1 MTETTSTRIAADLR
15 SRIAAGEFGPGDRV
29 PSTRELTRRWG
40 VAMATA
46 TRALSLLQDE
56 GVLRSVRGVGTVVA
70 ARPAGTRPA
79 RRRAT
84 ASPARDDVVRA
95 AIAVAD
101 AEGLGTLSMRRIA
114 AELGIPTMSLYQHVA
129 GKDELVVLMIDR
141 AFGEVPLPAEPAPD
155 WRAALE
161 IAARL
166 EWAAF
171 RRHPWLA
178 PAMSLTRPQP
188 VPSAL
193 AYTEWVLGALDE
205 RGLDPTTAFTV
216 HVMLFSHVRGMAVNL
231 ESEAQAEAESGLT
244 ADEWMDAHVGAITA
258 LAESAEFPF
267 VTRMTGLDFDLDLDA
282 LFELGLRCLLD
293 GLRGVLPRPDD
304 QGSGQGRSRS
314 HRPSAGAPFRACP
327 ETIEPG
333 GS

>member
-1 MTETTSTRIAADLR
+1 VTETTSTRIAADLR
-15 SRIAAGEFGPGDRV
+15 TRIAAGEFGPGDRV

-70 ARPAGTRPA
+70 ARPSAPRPA
-79 RRRAT
+79 RRRGT
-84 ASPARDDVVRA
+84 GPSPARDDVVRT

-101 AEGLGTLSMRRIA
+101 AEGLATLSMRRIA

-129 GKDELVVLMIDR
+129 GKDELVTLMIDQ
-141 AFGEVPLPAEPAPD
+141 AFGGEPLPAQPAPD

-161 IAARL
+161 VAARL
-166 EWAAF
+166 EWASF

-193 AYTEWVLGALDE
+193 AYTEWVLGALDGL
-205 RGLDPTTAFTV
+205 GLDTTTAFTV
-216 HVMLFSHVRGMAVNL
+216 HIMLFSYVRGMAVNL
-231 ESEAQAEAESGLT
+231 ESEAQAEAESGMT
-244 ADEWMDAHVGAITA
+244 ADEWMDAHVQTLTSI
-258 LAESAEFPF
+258 AEGGGFPN
-267 VTRMTGLDFDLDLDA
+267 VTRLTALDFDLDLDT

-293 GLRGVLPRPDD
+293 GLRGVLP
-304 QGSGQGRSRS
+304 
-314 HRPSAGAPFRACP
+314 
-327 ETIEPG
+327 
-333 GS
+333 

>member
-1 MTETTSTRIAADLR
+1 MDVTDTTSARIAADLR
-15 SRIAAGEFGPGDRV
+15 ARIAAGEFGPGDRV

-70 ARPAGTRPA
+70 ARPGTGRPA
-79 RRRAT
+79 RRRA
-84 ASPARDDVVRA
+84 ASTPARDDVVRA
-95 AIAVAD
+95 AIGIAD
-101 AEGLGTLSMRRIA
+101 AEGLATLSMRRVA
-114 AELGIPTMSLYQHVA
+114 AELGIPTMSLYQHVS
-129 GKDELVVLMIDR
+129 GKDDLVTLMIDR
-141 AFGEVPLPAEPAPD
+141 AFGEEPLPAQVPSD

-166 EWAAF
+166 EWAVF

-193 AYTEWVLGALDE
+193 AYTEWVLGALH
-205 RGLDPTTAFTV
+205 RRALDTTTAFTV
-216 HVMLFSHVRGMAVNL
+216 HIMLFNYVRGMAVNL

-244 ADEWMDAHVGAITA
+244 ADEWMDAHVQTIAS
-258 LAESAEFPF
+258 LAADGGFPN
-267 VTRMTGLDFDLDLDA
+267 VTQLFALDFDLDLDA

-293 GLRGVLPRPDD
+293 GMRAVLP
-304 QGSGQGRSRS
+304 
-314 HRPSAGAPFRACP
+314 
-327 ETIEPG
+327 
-333 GS
+333 

>member
-1 MTETTSTRIAADLR
+1 VTETTSARIAADLR
-15 SRIAAGEFGPGDRV
+15 SRIAAGEFAPGDRV

-70 ARPAGTRPA
+70 ARPSAARPA
-79 RRRAT
+79 RRRA
-84 ASPARDDVVRA
+84 AGPGRARDDVVRA
-95 AIAVAD
+95 AITIAD

-114 AELGIPTMSLYQHVA
+114 AELGLPTMTLYQHVA
-129 GKDELVVLMIDR
+129 SKEVLVTLMIDR
-141 AFGEVPLPAEPAPD
+141 AFGAEPLPAERPPD

-178 PAMSLTRPQP
+178 PAMSLTRPQL

-193 AYTEWVLGALDE
+193 RYTEWVLAALDGRE
-205 RGLDPTTAFTV
+205 LDPDRAFNI
-216 HVMLFSHVRGMAVNL
+216 HVMLFSYVRGMAVNL

-244 ADEWMDAHVGAITA
+244 ADEWMETHAGTLASLAAGGDLPHVRQVA
-258 LAESAEFPF
+258 S
-267 VTRMTGLDFDLDLDA
+267 LDFDLDLDA

-293 GLRGVLPRPDD
+293 GLRGVLP
-304 QGSGQGRSRS
+304 
-314 HRPSAGAPFRACP
+314 
-327 ETIEPG
+327 
-333 GS
+333 

>member
-1 MTETTSTRIAADLR
+1 MGDHDVSETTSTRIAADLR
-15 SRIAAGEFGPGDRV
+15 ARITAGEFGPGDRV
-29 PSTRELTRRWG
+29 PSTRELTRQWG

-70 ARPAGTRPA
+70 ARPTGPRPA
-79 RRRAT
+79 RRRPT
-84 ASPARDDVVRA
+84 PSPARDDVVRA

-101 AEGLGTLSMRRIA
+101 AEGLATLSMRRIA

-129 GKDELVVLMIDR
+129 SKEDLVTHMIDR
-141 AFGEVPLPAEPAPD
+141 AFGEEPLPAQPPPD

-161 IAARL
+161 VAARL
-166 EWAAF
+166 EWAVF

-178 PAMSLTRPQP
+178 PAMSLTRPQL

-193 AYTEWVLGALDE
+193 AYTEWVLAALDG

-216 HVMLFSHVRGMAVNL
+216 HIMLFSHVRGMAVNL
-231 ESEAQAEAESGLT
+231 ESEAQAEAESGVT
-244 ADEWMDAHVGAITA
+244 SDEWMDAHADTLAA
-258 LAESAEFPF
+258 LAAGGSFPHF
-267 VTRMTGLDFDLDLDA
+267 QQVTSMDFDLDLDA

-293 GLRGVLPRPDD
+293 GLRAVLP
-304 QGSGQGRSRS
+304 
-314 HRPSAGAPFRACP
+314 
-327 ETIEPG
+327 
-333 GS
+333 

>member
-1 MTETTSTRIAADLR
+1 VTENTSARIAADLR
-15 SRIAAGEFGPGDRV
+15 TRIADGEFGPGDRV

-56 GVLRSVRGVGTVVA
+56 GVVRSVRGVGTVVA
-70 ARPAGTRPA
+70 ARPAATRPT
-79 RRRAT
+79 RRRT
-84 ASPARDDVVRA
+84 TQSPARDDVVRA

-101 AEGLGTLSMRRIA
+101 AEGLATLSMRRIA

-129 GKDELVVLMIDR
+129 GKDDLVTLMIDR
-141 AFGEVPLPAEPAPD
+141 AFGEEPLPAQPAPD
-155 WRAALE
+155 WRSALE
-161 IAARL
+161 VAARL

-178 PAMSLTRPQP
+178 PAMSLTRPQL

-193 AYTEWVLGALDE
+193 AYTEWVLEALDG
-205 RGLDPTTAFTV
+205 RGLDTPTAFTV
-216 HVMLFSHVRGMAVNL
+216 HIMLFNYVRGMAVNL

-244 ADEWMDAHVGAITA
+244 ADEWMDAHADTLTS
-258 LAESAEFPF
+258 LAASGSFPHF
-267 VTRMTGLDFDLDLDA
+267 KRIASIDFDLDLDA

-293 GLRGVLPRPDD
+293 GLRGVLP
-304 QGSGQGRSRS
+304 
-314 HRPSAGAPFRACP
+314 
-327 ETIEPG
+327 
-333 GS
+333 

>member
-1 MTETTSTRIAADLR
+1 VTETTSARIAADLR

-46 TRALSLLQDE
+46 TRALSLQQDE

-70 ARPAGTRPA
+70 ARPATARPA
-79 RRRAT
+79 RRRT
-84 ASPARDDVVRA
+84 TPSPARDDVVRA
-95 AIAVAD
+95 AITVAD
-101 AEGLGTLSMRRIA
+101 SEGLATLSMRRIA

-129 GKDELVVLMIDR
+129 GKDDLVTLMIDR
-141 AFGEVPLPAEPAPD
+141 TFGEEPLPAQPPAG

-166 EWAAF
+166 EWAVF

-178 PAMSLTRPQP
+178 PAMSLTRPQL

-193 AYTEWVLGALDE
+193 AYTEWVLEALDG
-205 RGLDPTTAFTV
+205 RGLDTTTAFTV
-216 HVMLFSHVRGMAVNL
+216 HIMLFNYVRGMAVNL

-244 ADEWMDAHVGAITA
+244 ADEWMDTHADTLTS
-258 LAESAEFPF
+258 LAAGGSFPHF
-267 VTRMTGLDFDLDLDA
+267 QRIATIDFDLDLDS

-293 GLRGVLPRPDD
+293 GLRGVLP
-304 QGSGQGRSRS
+304 
-314 HRPSAGAPFRACP
+314 
-327 ETIEPG
+327 
-333 GS
+333 

>member
-1 MTETTSTRIAADLR
+1 VTETTSARIAADLR
-15 SRIAAGEFGPGDRV
+15 ARIAAGEFGPGDRV
-29 PSTRELTRRWG
+29 PSTRELTRQWG

-70 ARPAGTRPA
+70 TRPSTPRPA
-79 RRRAT
+79 RRRGGP
-84 ASPARDDVVRA
+84 SPARDDVVRT

-101 AEGLGTLSMRRIA
+101 AEGLATLSMRRIA

-141 AFGEVPLPAEPAPD
+141 AFGEEPLPAEAAPD

-193 AYTEWVLGALDE
+193 AYTEWVLGALDR

-216 HVMLFSHVRGMAVNL
+216 HVMLFSYVRGMAVNL

-244 ADEWMDAHVGAITA
+244 ADEWMDVHVGAVTA
-258 LAESAEFPF
+258 IAAGGDFPH
-267 VTRMTGLDFDLDLDA
+267 VSRMTGLDFDLDLDA

-293 GLRGVLPRPDD
+293 GLRGALP
-304 QGSGQGRSRS
+304 
-314 HRPSAGAPFRACP
+314 
-327 ETIEPG
+327 
-333 GS
+333 

>member
-1 MTETTSTRIAADLR
+1 MTETTSARIAADLR

-29 PSTRELTRRWG
+29 PSTRELTRQWG

-70 ARPAGTRPA
+70 ARRATARPV

-84 ASPARDDVVRA
+84 QSPARDDVVRA

-101 AEGLGTLSMRRIA
+101 AEGLATLSMRRIA
-114 AELGIPTMSLYQHVA
+114 AELGIPTMTLYQHVA
-129 GKDELVVLMIDR
+129 GKDDLVMLMIDR
-141 AFGEVPLPAEPAPD
+141 AFGAEPLPAQPAPD

-161 IAARL
+161 IAARV

-178 PAMSLTRPQP
+178 PAMSLTRPQL

-193 AYTEWVLGALDE
+193 AYTEWVLEALDG
-205 RGLDPTTAFTV
+205 RGLDTATAFTV
-216 HVMLFSHVRGMAVNL
+216 HIMLFNYVRGMAVNL

-244 ADEWMDAHVGAITA
+244 ADEWMDANADTLTS
-258 LAESAEFPF
+258 LAASGDFPHF
-267 VTRMTGLDFDLDLDA
+267 ERIASIDFDLDLDA

-293 GLRGVLPRPDD
+293 GLRGRLP
-304 QGSGQGRSRS
+304 
-314 HRPSAGAPFRACP
+314 
-327 ETIEPG
+327 
-333 GS
+333 

>member
-1 MTETTSTRIAADLR
+1 VTETTSARIAADLR

-29 PSTRELTRRWG
+29 PSTREITRRWG

-70 ARPAGTRPA
+70 ARPATARPSTARPA

-84 ASPARDDVVRA
+84 PSPARDDVVRA

-101 AEGLGTLSMRRIA
+101 AEGLATLSMRRIA

-129 GKDELVVLMIDR
+129 GKDDLVTLMIDR
-141 AFGEVPLPAEPAPD
+141 AFGEESLPAQPAPD

-166 EWAAF
+166 EWAVF

-178 PAMSLTRPQP
+178 PAMSLTRPQL

-193 AYTEWVLGALDE
+193 AYTEWVLAALDG
-205 RGLDPTTAFTV
+205 RGLDTATAFTV
-216 HVMLFSHVRGMAVNL
+216 HIMVFSYVRGMAVNL

-244 ADEWMDAHVGAITA
+244 SDEWMDAHAGT
-258 LAESAEFPF
+258 LASLAGGGSFPHF
-267 VTRMTGLDFDLDLDA
+267 ERVANLDFDLDLDA

-293 GLRGVLPRPDD
+293 GLRGVLP
-304 QGSGQGRSRS
+304 
-314 HRPSAGAPFRACP
+314 
-327 ETIEPG
+327 
-333 GS
+333 